1 MENVEEEEEENA
13 ENSENVEKEEEN
25 VENVEEEENVENREE
40 NVENVE
46 NREENVEEE
55 EENVENV
62 EEVENAEH
70 VEEEENVENVENREE
85 NVENSENSENVEE
98 EVEHVEEEENAENV
112 EEEEENAENREEEN
126 RENREEQNMEIE
138 EVESVENVE
147 NRESKGT
154 QEEDESS
161 EEVNKPISTLL
172 KENGLSRALDCN
184 DLSDS
189 SENSDNSSYHL
200 SQADFPAP
208 SSNTDSEESYS
219 SDTYDY
225 SASEYSDSDDTSQ
238 QIVDI
243 VGHDLPVTLRLL
255 ISYCNQFVNS
265 ISETSDSISIPHF
278 DFTKIHESTVLTQTY
293 LSIEDNYISSVACQ
307 LRSIQDILLHFN
319 AQFSSLKEMNLKR
332 LQKYLSK
339 RNSSYDMQS
348 LRDLKRKIEMFE
360 WKLNYFTDYLNTY
373 QNRKAEMSVGKMN
386 MYPLDETSKLG
397 EYFLN

>member
-1 MENVEEEEEENA
+1 M
-13 ENSENVEKEEEN
+13 
-25 VENVEEEENVENREE
+25 ENREE

-98 EVEHVEEEENAENV
+98 EVEHAEEEENAENV

-255 ISYCNQFVNS
+255 FSYCNQFVNS
-265 ISETSDSISIPHF
+265 ISEASDSISIPHF